1 MPDDSLKRADHP
13 LPPTPGRPD
22 EPPPTVADVPDE
34 GPGLALLAVATLATV
49 FLLQWMQSVLIP
61 IVIGVLVAYA
71 LNPFVSTLA
80 RVKIPRSVGAALV
93 LLLFVG
99 LLGVGTYTLSGQA
112 LEIVKQVPEAAQRIR
127 ERVKRGV
134 SDRGAIGD
142 VQKAATELQKTA
154 EAAAAENAAKAAV
167 TDGQKPVQKVQVVE
181 PAFDANSYLYWGGMS
196 LLGFAGQ
203 FAVVLF
209 LVYFFLVTGDLYK
222 RKFVKIAGPHLWQKK
237 LTVQILDEINVQIS
251 SFIRVQ
257 VQTSA
262 LVAVATAIALWYF
275 GVRQFIIWGLL
286 AGILNS
292 IPYMGPLI
300 VTAGLAVVC
309 FIQFDDV
316 RKTMMVCAV
325 AFAITSLEGFLLTPA
340 LMGRAARMNPVA
352 VFVGLL
358 FWSWVWGIWGA
369 ILAVPML
376 MMIKAICDH
385 IEDLQPM
392 GELLG
397 E

>member
-13 LPPTPGRPD
+13 LPPTPGKPD